1 MPEHEMAD
9 PGEQAPNHANPTATH
24 AGGRATELPPQPD
37 TSTTAATHPA
47 DPTTE
52 PPPHATGRGS
62 ELPPRPSASATAAT
76 HPTGPTTEPPPH
88 TSEHVGDRA
97 SEVPPR
103 STISAT
109 AATHPADPTAEPPP
123 HTPRHTGGHTTELP
137 PHPDIPATAA
147 THPTGPTTESPP
159 HTPRHTGGHATEL
172 PPHPDIPA
180 TAATHPTG
188 PTTEPPPHTPAEAAG
203 HLTGSPTST
212 DTAAGPA
219 ADPTAAAKRSAGTG
233 PLALAD
239 PAVRLAT
246 AVRIVALGVA
256 AIVQIGLCLAPLLR
270 HPALAAVVA
279 YVAFAVVTS
288 ASAFWL
294 LRRRP
299 LPGFIAATGTVLVLV
314 ASGVATAVVPA
325 DDFFRDRHWSFGLVG
340 WLLLVLLSDRPPLL
354 GGSLALHAAVSVAQ
368 FLLAGTPART
378 DVGDAAIVLFAV
390 TAFQLAIGGLIRLV
404 DRRTGEA
411 AAVAAERERLE
422 TRAAL
427 ARQAGRDL
435 RAGFAEQ
442 LGATLPLLAGLAD
455 GTVDPRSDAART
467 RCALAAAQLRRLFAE
482 NDDVP
487 DPLVHEVTACLDVA
501 ERRGVAVTLAVSG
514 DPVDVPPALRRHLT
528 GPVLTA
534 LTTARTRARVSVL
547 RTPGLVRVAVV
558 ADTTGE
564 RHDFAGAA
572 DVVVTSHTQDGQT
585 WMEARWLP
593 A

>member
-1 MPEHEMAD
+1 MPDHELAD
-9 PGEQAPNHANPTATH
+9 PGEQAPNHTGH
-24 AGGRATELPPQPD
+24 ATELPPRHGI
-37 TSTTAATHPA
+37 STTAATHP
-47 DPTTE
+47 TN
-52 PPPHATGRGS
+52 
-62 ELPPRPSASATAAT
+62 
-76 HPTGPTTEPPPH
+76 
-88 TSEHVGDRA
+88 
-97 SEVPPR
+97 
-103 STISAT
+103 
-109 AATHPADPTAEPPP
+109 PTAEPP
-123 HTPRHTGGHTTELP
+123 H
-137 PHPDIPATAA
+137 
-147 THPTGPTTESPP
+147 
-159 HTPRHTGGHATEL
+159 
-172 PPHPDIPA
+172 
-180 TAATHPTG
+180 
-188 PTTEPPPHTPAEAAG
+188 HTPAEAAG
-203 HLTGSPTST
+203 HPTGPPIST
-212 DTAAGPA
+212 DTAAH
-219 ADPTAAAKRSAGTG
+219 TAATAKRSAGAG

-246 AVRIVALGVA
+246 AVRIVVLGVA

-270 HPALAAVVA
+270 HPSLAAVVA

-299 LPGFIAATGTVLVLV
+299 LPGVVAAIGTVLVLA
-314 ASGVATAVVPA
+314 ASSVATAVVPA

-340 WLLLVLLSDRPPLL
+340 WLLLVLLSDRPALL
-354 GGSLALHAAVSVAQ
+354 GGALGLHAAVSVAQ

-378 DVGDAAIVLFAV
+378 EVGDAAIVLFAV

-411 AAVAAERERLE
+411 TAVAAERERLE

-455 GTVDPRSDAART
+455 GTVDPRSDVART

-534 LTTARTRARVSVL
+534 LTSARTRARVSVL

-558 ADTTGE
+558 ADTTGGGHE
-564 RHDFAGAA
+564 FPGATG
-572 DVVVTSHTQDGQT
+572 VVVTSHTQDGQT
-585 WMEARWLP
+585 WMEARWQP

>member
-1 MPEHEMAD
+1 MPDHEPATPD
-9 PGEQAPNHANPTATH
+9 EQAPNHANPTANH
-24 AGGRATELPPQPD
+24 ALGRATEAPPRPG
-37 TSTTAATHPA
+37 TSTTT
-47 DPTTE
+47 
-52 PPPHATGRGS
+52 
-62 ELPPRPSASATAAT
+62 AT
-76 HPTGPTTEPPPH
+76 HPTRP
-88 TSEHVGDRA
+88 
-97 SEVPPR
+97 
-103 STISAT
+103 
-109 AATHPADPTAEPPP
+109 
-123 HTPRHTGGHTTELP
+123 L
-137 PHPDIPATAA
+137 
-147 THPTGPTTESPP
+147 
-159 HTPRHTGGHATEL
+159 
-172 PPHPDIPA
+172 
-180 TAATHPTG
+180 
-188 PTTEPPPHTPAEAAG
+188 TEPPPHTPAEAAG
-203 HLTGSPTST
+203 HLAGPPAST
-212 DTAAGPA
+212 DTAAA
-219 ADPTAAAKRSAGTG
+219 TAAAAKRSAGAG

-239 PAVRLAT
+239 PAVRLAA
-246 AVRIVALGVA
+246 AVRIVTLGVA

-270 HPALAAVVA
+270 HPSLAAVVA
-279 YVAFAVVTS
+279 YVTFAVVTS

-299 LPGFIAATGTVLVLV
+299 LPGVVAAIGTVLVLA
-314 ASGVATAVVPA
+314 ASSAATAVVPA

-354 GGSLALHAAVSVAQ
+354 AGALGLHAAVSVAQ
-368 FLLAGTPART
+368 FLLAGAPART
-378 DVGDAAIVLFAV
+378 EFGDAAIVLFAV

-411 AAVAAERERLE
+411 TAVAAERERLE

-534 LTTARTRARVSVL
+534 LTGARTRARVSVL

-558 ADTTGE
+558 ADTTGDGHE
-564 RHDFAGAA
+564 FPGATG
-572 DVVVTSHTQDGQT
+572 VVVTSHTQDGQT
-585 WMEARWLP
+585 WMEARWQP